1 MLLEISM
8 PVNIEIKARVHDF
21 YALRQRAEQL
31 SDAPCQV
38 ISQEDTFFNCPHGR
52 IKLRELGPQHGQLVY
67 YLRQDSAGPKH
78 SDYKIFETD
87 NPAELKTIMAQAYG
101 VRGVISKVRYL
112 YMVGQTR
119 IHLDDVL
126 GLGKFMELEVVL
138 RSDQTDEQGQAIAE
152 DLMRKLG
159 IREADLIE
167 AAYMDLMEK

>member
-1 MLLEISM
+1 M
-8 PVNIEIKARVHDF
+8 PVNIEIKARVNDF
-21 YALRQRAEQL
+21 PALQRQVEKM
-31 SDAPCQV
+31 SDSPCQV
-38 ISQEDTFFNCPHGR
+38 IPQVDTFFNCPQGR

-67 YLRQDSAGPKH
+67 YLREDAVGPKH

-87 NPAELKTIMAQAYG
+87 TPAELKLILAQAYG

-138 RSDQTDEQGQAIAE
+138 RPGQSDEQGQAIAE
-152 DLMRKLG
+152 NLMRKLG
-159 IREADLIE
+159 IQSADLIE
-167 AAYMDLMEK
+167 GAYMDLMEK